1 MSTALRIP
9 LVVARGRRSSTFPAA
24 LRRALLHVAAWRAAK
39 RREVEDREALA
50 TMSDRDL
57 LDIGV
62 SRASVDE
69 LAAGR
74 WVRDWP
80 MSSC

>member
-1 MSTALRIP
+1 VTAALGLRSAASAPGWLALATALRD
-9 LVVARGRRSSTFPAA
+9 VVHRAR
-24 LRRALLHVAAWRAAK
+24 AWRAAK
-39 RREVEDREALA
+39 RREVEDRHTLA
-50 TMSDRDL
+50 AMSDRDL

-80 MSSC
+80 TQT

>member
-1 MSTALRIP
+1 MSRALGIP
-9 LVVARGRRSSTFPAA
+9 WRGATIGGPFGLPAA
-24 LRRALLHVAAWRAAK
+24 LRHIVDRARIWRAA
-39 RREVEDREALA
+39 RRRKVEDREALA

-62 SRASVDE
+62 SRASIDD

-80 MSSC
+80 I